1 MNDLNEIAVPLAA
14 PEHHWSRNKSVIVLV
29 IVGILIVA
37 GLIYIGRQ
45 YGAPTE
51 PLPTPVG
58 ELTDAQK
65 AEIIK
70 SLKSNPIAP
79 LTAAQKAEIM
89 ESLKSRQTAPLT
101 EEQKAEILKSLK
113 QSKQ

>member
-1 MNDLNEIAVPLAA
+1 M
-14 PEHHWSRNKSVIVLV
+14 
-29 IVGILIVA
+29 ILIVA

-51 PLPTPVG
+51 PPPTPAG
-58 ELTDAQK
+58 ELTAAQK
-65 AEIIK
+65 AEILK
-70 SLKSNPIAP
+70 SLQSSPVAP

-113 QSKQ
+113 QSK